1 MDSPFTAVTGPEEV
15 EQLVAHSARQPVI
28 VFKHDTSCPISR
40 AAYGEMQQLT
50 QDVAIIDVA
59 HEKDL
64 SYEIAERMGVK
75 HESPQVL
82 VIHDGHAV
90 WSASHYDITHAAV
103 AQALVQAQDR

>member
-1 MDSPFTAVTGPEEV
+1 MDGPFTPVTGRAEV
-15 EQLVAHSARQPVI
+15 EQLIAQSAQHPVI
-28 VFKHDTSCPISR
+28 MFKHDTSCRISR
-40 AAYGEMQQLT
+40 TAYGEMQQLM

-59 HEKDL
+59 RENDL

>member
-1 MDSPFTAVTGPEEV
+1 MDDPFTPVTGREAV
-15 EQLVAHSARQPVI
+15 EQLIAQSAQHPVI
-28 VFKHDTSCPISR
+28 VFKHDTDCRISR
-40 AAYGEMQQLT
+40 AAYGEMQQIT

-59 HEKDL
+59 REKEL
-64 SYEIAERMGVK
+64 SHEIAERMGVQ